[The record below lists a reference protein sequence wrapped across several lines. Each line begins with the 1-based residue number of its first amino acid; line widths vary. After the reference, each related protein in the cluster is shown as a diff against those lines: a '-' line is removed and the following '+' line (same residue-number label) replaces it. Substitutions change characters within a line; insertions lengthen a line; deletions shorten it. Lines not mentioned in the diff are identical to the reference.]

1 MQNSDFV
8 RTLKT
13 TERTNK
19 GKYPFK
25 VDFLLVIALIVPLSI
40 SMLALFS
47 ATGENI
53 DYINRHLAFIGAG
66 FFLMLLI
73 SQISARTIELWAF
86 YIFGLTTIL
95 LILVTIIGID
105 AKGHLWK

>member
-25 VDFLLVIALIVPLSI
+25 IDFLLIMALIVLLAI

-47 ATGENI
+47 ATGKNI
-53 DYINRHLAFIGAG
+53 D
-66 FFLMLLI
+66 
-73 SQISARTIELWAF
+73 
-86 YIFGLTTIL
+86 
-95 LILVTIIGID
+95 
-105 AKGHLWK
+105 